1 MNDAYQVNQ
10 HWEKLASR
18 IVKPQQVVLVIGSTD
33 VGKTTF
39 CRFLA
44 DSAVDRGLKTA
55 FVDTDVG
62 QSQIG
67 PPTTIGMKSLA
78 PESSPVQFNGIADY
92 LYFVGGLSPR
102 GHYLEMLT
110 GTRLMVDRARKTEA
124 DFVIIDTTGYIHD
137 APAIILK
144 QHKIALI
151 RPDHVVCIGRS
162 NALGQV
168 TACYSQQDW
177 LNIHNLV
184 PHRNVR
190 SKSSKARSRYRKAQF
205 DAYFGVACK
214 PKLAVERG
222 VACKPKLAVERG
234 VACKPK
240 LAVER
245 GVACKP
251 KLAVER
257 GVDCRPPKLADE
269 SGETCGPELALQKSE
284 NSIQPLPF
292 EQIRGERSPFFIGRI
307 ANEKEL
313 EILSRLAETRVYH
326 AEWGHR
332 TLCLIASKSL
342 SKATITQ
349 IKNYLSLTHVT
360 AEVCAY
366 FQRRVVGCID
376 ADGDTYAIGI
386 IESVDFQKRE
396 FSIRFPF
403 SEAGDA
409 AKKACV
415 IQFGSYQL
423 K

>member
-1 MNDAYQVNQ
+1 MDDTYQVNQ

-18 IVKPQQVVLVIGSTD
+18 VVKPQQVVLVIGSTD
-33 VGKTTF
+33 VGKSTF

-44 DSAVDRGLKTA
+44 DSAIGRGLKTA

-78 PESSPVQFNGIADY
+78 PEDSPVRFNGTADQ
-92 LYFVGGLSPR
+92 LYFVGDLSPR
-102 GHYLEMLT
+102 GHYLEVLT
-110 GTRLMVDRARKTEA
+110 GTRLMVDRARETEA
-124 DFVIIDTTGYIHD
+124 DFIIVDTSGYVHD
-137 APAIILK
+137 APAVTLK
-144 QHKIALI
+144 QQKIELI
-151 RPDHVVCIGRS
+151 RPNHVVCIGRS
-162 NALGQV
+162 NELEQI

-177 LNIHNLV
+177 LNIHYLL

-190 SKSSKARSRYRKAQF
+190 SKSSKARSRYRKSQF

-214 PKLAVERG
+214 PKLAVESG
-222 VACKPKLAVERG
+222 VACKPKLAVESG

-240 LAVER
+240 LAVES
-245 GVACKP
+245 A
-251 KLAVER
+251 
-257 GVDCRPPKLADE
+257 
-269 SGETCGPELALQKSE
+269 ETCGFPELALQKSD
-284 NSIQPLPF
+284 NSIQHLPF
-292 EQIRGERSPFFIGRI
+292 EQIRGERIPFFIGRI

-313 EILSRLAETRVYH
+313 EILSRLAETQVYH

-342 SKATITQ
+342 SKATITH

-360 AEVCAY
+360 AEVSAY
-366 FQRRVVGCID
+366 FERRLIGLID
-376 ADGDTYAIGI
+376 TAGNTYAIGI
-386 IESVDFQKRE
+386 IEVVDFQNRE
-396 FSIRFPF
+396 FSIRCPF
-403 SEAGDA
+403 SKGGDA
-409 AKKACV
+409 AKQACA